1 MLKKKYIIPIL
12 TMLTILLTVQITIAT
27 EYQPLGGWFYICG
40 YLPSK
45 ESHYDHHDEFGGRIA
60 TSIEIANF
68 FWSGPYTELKI
79 EFWLGPPDD
88 QNSILQFVDYY
99 VAGSQGGFMPYAY
112 YSLPGVNWI
121 RIIYW
126 KYWGKGEPPYVSYMG
141 YCEWI

>member
-27 EYQPLGGWFYICG
+27 EYQPLGGWFHICG
-40 YLPSK
+40 YLPSPD
-45 ESHYDHHDEFGGRIA
+45 SSYDHTSIEFGGIA
-60 TSIEIANF
+60 THIEIANF

-79 EFWLGPPDD
+79 EFWLGPPGGPG
-88 QNSILQFVDYY
+88 SVLQFVDYY